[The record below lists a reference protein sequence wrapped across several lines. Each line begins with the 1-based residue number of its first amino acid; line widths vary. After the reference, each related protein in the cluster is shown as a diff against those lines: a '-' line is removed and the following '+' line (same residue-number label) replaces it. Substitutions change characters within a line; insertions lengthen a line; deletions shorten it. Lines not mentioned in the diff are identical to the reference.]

1 MRIENQYGNNI
12 VCGHIFPADE
22 IMPGQVW
29 QASGGATVEIVSVND
44 GDVTSSLTEKGK
56 RVEHTKASFA
66 FQCRYC
72 LILPNNPSEPR
83 PGDAR
88 TQSQPTKGKQ

>member
-1 MRIENQYGNNI
+1 MRIENQCGNNI

-44 GDVTSSLTEKGK
+44 GDVTYAWTEKGK
-56 RVEHTKASFA
+56 RVDHTKASFA

-72 LILPNNPSEPR
+72 LIVPNAANH
-83 PGDAR
+83 AR
-88 TQSQPTKGKQ
+88 STNHENAK